1 MGSSSSPELAR
12 KVGSSAVLVGQFITA
27 YPSCRITYLN
37 VTIELQDNVG
47 LELQAHD
54 KIVSKFRS
62 DAVETHGCGG
72 SSYRMKTG

>member
-1 MGSSSSPELAR
+1 MVEA
-12 KVGSSAVLVGQFITA
+12 
-27 YPSCRITYLN
+27 
-37 VTIELQDNVG
+37 TIELQDNVG

-54 KIVSKFRS
+54 KIVSMFRS